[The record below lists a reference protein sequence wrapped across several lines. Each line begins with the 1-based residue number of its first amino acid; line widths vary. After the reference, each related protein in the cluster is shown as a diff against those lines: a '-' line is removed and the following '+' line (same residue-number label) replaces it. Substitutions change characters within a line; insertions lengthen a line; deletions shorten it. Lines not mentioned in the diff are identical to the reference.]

1 MTKIEKTINFK
12 IMKQKRNKIEKQ
24 NLCATKKF
32 ER

>member
-1 MTKIEKTINFK
+1 MTKIEKTIK